1 MKNIYIFSGLG
12 ADKRVFQKMNF
23 SPYNA
28 TFIDWITP
36 AKTDSLESY
45 ARKLIPQIKHEKPIV
60 IGLSFGGIMAT
71 EMAKII
77 AVEKIILIASAK
89 TKTEI
94 PYYFR
99 LAGKL
104 KLHRLLPVKLMK
116 MPNFFSFWFFGTENK
131 NDKKILREILKDTDE
146 NFLQWAIDKI
156 VHWENKTEHQNLVH
170 IHGDA
175 DRILPLKFVN
185 CDIKIKNGG
194 HFMTLNKSEALMEI
208 VKSELM

>member
-1 MKNIYIFSGLG
+1 
-12 ADKRVFQKMNF
+12 MNF